1 MESLRVLIVEDESLI
16 ALSVEDALTDA
27 GHIVSGIAASQAE
40 AIEFAAAEPPDCAVV
55 DIRLASGDGRIV
67 ARALAAQGVAVLF
80 ATGQCHE
87 VKDLSHTGALGCL
100 PKPYSPDV
108 VPAALRAICHHQ
120 RGDSSVELP
129 ENMFLLDA
137 A

>member
-16 ALSVEDALTDA
+16 ALSVEDDLTDA
-27 GHIVSGIAASQAE
+27 GHIVSGIAASEAE
-40 AIEFAAAEPPDCAVV
+40 AIEFAAAERPDCAVV
-55 DIRLASGDGRIV
+55 DIRLAPGDGRLV
-67 ARALAAQGVAVLF
+67 ARALAAQGI

-108 VPAALRAICHHQ
+108 VPAALRAIRHHQ
-120 RGDSSVELP
+120 RGDRSVELP
-129 ENMFLLDA
+129 ENMFLLNA